1 RVSSGLGLHADR
13 CYDQARA
20 GIDTLLIAGG
30 RGTPRYYSDRKLL
43 AWIRRQSQS
52 VRRLG
57 SICTGAFLL
66 AEAGLLAGHRATPH
80 WNSCAEFARRYPDV
94 QLDPDTLYVR
104 EGAISTSAGVTSGM
118 DLALAMVE
126 EDFGRETALA
136 TARHLVLYLCRP
148 GGQSQFSAQ

>member
-1 RVSSGLGLHADR
+1 LEVFSRASRLLVEDGRTTPAYVVEILGVARGTFRVSSGLGLHADR

-66 AEAGLLAGHRATPH
+66 AEAGLLAGHRATTH
-80 WNSCAEFARRYPDV
+80 WNSCDEFARRYPDV
-94 QLDPDTLYVR
+94 RLDPDTLYVR

-118 DLALAMVE
+118 DLALA
-126 EDFGRETALA
+126 
-136 TARHLVLYLCRP
+136 
-148 GGQSQFSAQ
+148 